1 MSRAHTTEFIAK
13 NEDYFTAHLDDSG
26 VRIGFIGGTCFDIP
40 PGNAYHQRISEATSE
55 MIEQYHDELMSVHG

>member
-13 NEDYFTAHLDDSG
+13 TEDYFTAHLDDGG

-40 PGNAYHQRISEATSE
+40 TGHTYYQRITEATSE
-55 MIEQYHDELMSVHG
+55 MIEEYHDELMGVYA